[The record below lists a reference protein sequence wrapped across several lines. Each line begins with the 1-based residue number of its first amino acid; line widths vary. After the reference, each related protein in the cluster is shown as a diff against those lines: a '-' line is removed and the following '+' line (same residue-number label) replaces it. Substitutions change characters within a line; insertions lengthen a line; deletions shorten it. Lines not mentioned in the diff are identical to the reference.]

1 MTALSVKN
9 GRTMKTQAVIFDS
22 KGVVRVGDVSLP
34 PCGPTQIRAR
44 TLFSFVSPGTELR
57 MLGGHYGAEGRFPF
71 VPGYASVGR
80 VEEVGAEARGFRVG
94 DLVSCRN
101 SVSFADCTAMYG
113 GHAGAHVFETVGED
127 VPVLLPSVADD
138 ADALRYV
145 AAEFAAIPLRGVDAA
160 SPRPGENCCVVGQG
174 AIGQI
179 SARFFA
185 AAGCRVTVADADPR
199 RLASAQAE
207 GWGAVC
213 VRDADAEERLAR
225 LGNGGFDIVVEASG
239 STPGFLLALKLL
251 RRKPQN
257 YTEAFKVEPIGFYR
271 GDWPR
276 LVVQANYLEKVP
288 VDPWDFM
295 DGEGVTVLTPFDR
308 GVEERQK
315 AIEAIRTG
323 TLRVD
328 DLVAGVRKP
337 VDMPDGYEALARRE
351 ISTLVCDWRQ

>member
-1 MTALSVKN
+1 MNAQAIVFEEGGGIRLS
-9 GRTMKTQAVIFDS
+9 
-22 KGVVRVGDVSLP
+22 DVALP
-34 PCGPTQIRAR
+34 PCGPTQVRAR

-57 MLGGHYGAEGRFPF
+57 MLDGHYGAEGRFPF

-80 VEEVGAEARGFRVG
+80 VEEVGAEAKGFRVG

-101 SVSFADCTAMYG
+101 AVSFADCTALYG
-113 GHAGAHVFETVGED
+113 GHAGAHVFDTVGED
-127 VPVLLPSVADD
+127 VPVLLPPVADD
-138 ADALRYV
+138 EALRYAV
-145 AAEFAAIPLRGVDAA
+145 AEFAAIPLRGVDAA
-160 SPRPGENCCVVGQG
+160 APRPGENCCVVGQG
-174 AIGQI
+174 AIGLL
-179 SARFFA
+179 SARLFA
-185 AAGCRVTVADADPR
+185 AAGCRVTVADADGR
-199 RLASAQAE
+199 RLEPARAG
-207 GWGAVC
+207 GWGAAC
-213 VRDADAEERLAR
+213 VRDADAEARLAR

-315 AIEAIRTG
+315 AVEAIRTG
-323 TLRVD
+323 ALRVD
-328 DLVAGVRKP
+328 DLVTVTRRP
-337 VDMPDGYEALARRE
+337 EEMPDGYGALKRRD
-351 ISTLVCDWRQ
+351 IPTLVCDWR